1 MAEGDLVAITRGGF
15 HGSVG
20 RIERLVNEKVALVTV
35 PRLNTHRDGTY
46 WSFSQYYL
54 MRANLEVAS

>member
-1 MAEGDLVAITRGGF
+1 MQAGDLVAIVSGG
-15 HGSVG
+15 HRGSVG
-20 RIERLVNEKVALVTV
+20 RIERIVNEAVALVTV
-35 PRLNTHRDGTY
+35 PRLNTYRHGTY